1 MNTYY
6 KKKGEDM
13 ATEAKRKA
21 NARYDAV
28 NTTKVMLK
36 LNLNTEMDIIER
48 LEEVG
53 NKNGYIKQLIRE
65 DIERNKEHK
74 G

>member
-1 MNTYY
+1 
-6 KKKGEDM
+6 M
-13 ATEAKRKA
+13 ATESQRRASAK
-21 NARYDAV
+21 YDAA
-28 NTTKVMLK
+28 NTTSVRLK
-36 LNLNTEMDIIER
+36 MNINTEMDIIER

-65 DIERNKEHK
+65 DIERKKEHK

>member
-1 MNTYY
+1 
-6 KKKGEDM
+6 M
-13 ATEAKRKA
+13 ATESQRRATAK
-21 NARYDAV
+21 YDAA
-28 NTTKVMLK
+28 NTTSVRLK
-36 LNLNTEMDIIER
+36 MNINTEMDIIER

-65 DIERNKEHK
+65 DIKRNKEHK

>member
-1 MNTYY
+1 
-6 KKKGEDM
+6 M
-13 ATEAKRKA
+13 ATESQRRASAK
-21 NARYDAV
+21 YDAA
-28 NTTKVMLK
+28 NTTSIRLK
-36 LNLNTEMDIIER
+36 MNINTEMDIIER